1 MLIYILIFRDSLI
14 QTALAEETR
23 MASKLVNDTEMEL
36 YKRNFEIKKAAYD
49 MEVETARAQ
58 AELAFQLQVELC
70 CDQSLSSTS
79 LYILGCKGPSKDKRG
94 EDEY

>member
-1 MLIYILIFRDSLI
+1 
-14 QTALAEETR
+14 

-58 AELAFQLQVELC
+58 AELAFQLQVIYFVTFKECYVWASLC
-70 CDQSLSSTS
+70 SEPPPLQTCKNIKQD
-79 LYILGCKGPSKDKRG
+79 LGQKGG
-94 EDEY
+94 VGV

>member
-1 MLIYILIFRDSLI
+1 MI

-23 MASKLVNDTEMEL
+23 IASKMLNDTEMEL

-58 AELAFQLQVELC
+58 AELAFQLQVQPYFFQLREHENTY
-70 CDQSLSSTS
+70 LSSFEIWSIFS
-79 LYILGCKGPSKDKRG
+79 LTIKHIW
-94 EDEY
+94 